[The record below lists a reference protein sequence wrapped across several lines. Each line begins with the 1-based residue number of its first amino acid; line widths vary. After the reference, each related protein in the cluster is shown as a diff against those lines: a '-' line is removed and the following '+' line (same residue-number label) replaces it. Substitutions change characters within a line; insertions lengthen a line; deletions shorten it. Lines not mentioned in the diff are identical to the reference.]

1 VQPWRLASCQHA
13 KPWMSPGAPAAAGP
27 CVRVRLCVCAGLCA
41 IMPRPGGDSDRSK
54 VGPGDRPRPRPMC
67 ARAQAWCRARGGP
80 GGEHLVVIPATLPR
94 LHWQWHGPARAGR
107 SPGWRE
113 RPHWHQPRPAA
124 ARLPLSRQCAGALRA
139 AQAPGP
145 GPSESPRSARRPVCL
160 RLRRLPPSQ
169 CQCRVTAIERRP
181 AATAEAAPCYRVVV
195 VALTVLGLSTY

>member
-1 VQPWRLASCQHA
+1 VPRRQRGRVSVCVCV
-13 KPWMSPGAPAAAGP
+13 
-27 CVRVRLCVCAGLCA
+27 CVRACVPSCHGPAVTRTGARWVRAIGRGRGLCA
-41 IMPRPGGDSDRSK
+41 
-54 VGPGDRPRPRPMC
+54 
-67 ARAQAWCRARGGP
+67 RARKLGAGRAGGP